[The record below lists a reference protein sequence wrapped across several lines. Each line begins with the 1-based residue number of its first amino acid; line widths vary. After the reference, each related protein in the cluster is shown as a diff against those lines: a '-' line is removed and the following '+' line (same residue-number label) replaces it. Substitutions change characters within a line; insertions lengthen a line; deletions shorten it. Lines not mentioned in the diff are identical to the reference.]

1 MKTVSQR
8 FAFLISCEVH
18 KAKWLNSECLNI
30 TVKSKHH
37 LFNGLVRCICLT
49 LACSDMDS
57 SFLAYFVVSPK
68 SLLSSCDL
76 YNVHEKSPIEGECE
90 LNYQKHRGQ
99 REKKDLIFLRI

>member
-1 MKTVSQR
+1 MKTVPQK
-8 FAFLISCEVH
+8 FVFLISCEVH

-30 TVKSKHH
+30 SVKSKHR

-49 LACSDMDS
+49 LACSDMDI
-57 SFLAYFVVSPK
+57 SFLVSPK

-76 YNVHEKSPIEGECE
+76 YNVHEKSPIEGEGE

-99 REKKDLIFLRI
+99 REKKDLIFLHI